1 MQNLIYHSALFQF
14 KVFFEERGPNLG
26 MCIKEKKYDQKIAS
40 GCRGKILRMSAKDVT
55 FYHWKIVEIA
65 AFSEV
70 LHFL

>member
-1 MQNLIYHSALFQF
+1 MLYFNLKFSLKREDQIW
-14 KVFFEERGPNLG
+14 G

-55 FYHWKIVEIA
+55 FYHWKIVEIV